1 MGHYFLDIQ
10 YSMIPKEN
18 ISLLNMTEP
27 NAYFDAIDNNIDLRA
42 STKWHFWWTLHF
54 TVSQWGSLRNHAST
68 KSLIFF
74 FYFYHDINLEKNSI
88 ILYSWK

>member
-42 STKWHFWWTLHF
+42 STKWHF
-54 TVSQWGSLRNHAST
+54 
-68 KSLIFF
+68 
-74 FYFYHDINLEKNSI
+74 
-88 ILYSWK
+88 